1 MYTCS
6 KVIIFIHVY
15 IVPVTSCIDVH
26 EIIANSS
33 KFLFS
38 TFTVAVTVDPAYPLI
53 SDPVK
58 PTFTAVDACGKCQVL
73 LHVLSSLPIM
83 LTRIVRALGS
93 IRAEYVDMEDK

>member
-1 MYTCS
+1 M
-6 KVIIFIHVY
+6 
-15 IVPVTSCIDVH
+15 SCIDVH
-26 EIIANSS
+26 EIVAPANSS
-33 KFLFS
+33 KFPFS